1 MRQIARAEQAM
12 PCFRDFD
19 RTNFACTFSCEF
31 RTVCA
36 EQTPLEI
43 DIRAG
48 IKKLEEDVIEPDT
61 PVTIEPE
68 PVDDVKKTVSKKKKN
83 RPSSRFDIIEIS
95 NEHAKDQKGT

>member
-1 MRQIARAEQAM
+1 MSRAEQAEQAM

-36 EQTPLEI
+36 EHTPLEI

-48 IKKLEEDVIEPDT
+48 IKKLEDIEEVIEP
-61 PVTIEPE
+61 VTIKTE
-68 PVDDVKKTVSKKKKN
+68 PVDDVKKTKSKKQKS
-83 RPSSRFDIIEIS
+83 PTSSRFDIIEIS